1 MTNNINMSYTLCLTL
16 GKPNLDC
23 AQGDKLKCSLIN
35 LQTQTLNV
43 TFNPFTALL
52 QLYSIWSQNILY
64 HRWPRV
70 FESYKRCFTA
80 VISTIYARTNVHFT
94 VVTVVITYMRDDG
107 SIGMQQL

>member
-1 MTNNINMSYTLCLTL
+1 MRMLTNTKHATQQSKQYMTNNINMSYTLCLTL

-52 QLYSIWSQNILY
+52 Q
-64 HRWPRV
+64 
-70 FESYKRCFTA
+70 
-80 VISTIYARTNVHFT
+80 
-94 VVTVVITYMRDDG
+94 
-107 SIGMQQL
+107 